1 MKIPLQSLQLN
12 QSNLQD
18 FLDCPRRFQLKVIEK
33 TVWPAAVAEPLSMAE
48 QSILLGNQFHRIC
61 QQYFSGLDPEIIS
74 DHIFDSALRTMWQNF
89 LPFGEQLIGKFYRV
103 ENIISMP
110 FLNHKLV
117 AKFDLILQINNQ
129 VYIIYDWKTSSKKPS
144 RTDISQRVQTLL
156 YPFIFTESGHKL
168 FQFDNIPVED
178 VSMHYWYP
186 LCSDPEEV
194 FPYSSSEHERIFSFL
209 SDTINKINLLIEADE
224 LFPLTEDLSKCQRC
238 VFRAICQRGSRG
250 VPLDPITEIDQE
262 DLSNTH
268 FDLNQIIE
276 IDF

>member
-1 MKIPLQSLQLN
+1 MQSLQLN

-18 FLDCPRRFQLKVIEK
+18 FLECPRRFQLKVIEK
-33 TVWPAAVAEPLSMAE
+33 TVWPAAIAEPLSKAE

-74 DHIFDSALRTMWQNF
+74 DHIFDPALRTMWKNF
-89 LPFGEQLIGKFYRV
+89 LPFGKQLIGKSYRV
-103 ENIISMP
+103 ENILSMP
-110 FLNHKLV
+110 FLNHKLI

-129 VYIIYDWKTSSKKPS
+129 VHKIYDWKTSSKKPS

-168 FQFDNIPVED
+168 FQLDIIPAED

-186 LCSDPEEV
+186 LCTDPEEV
-194 FPYSSSEHERIFSFL
+194 FPYSNLEHKRIFAFL
-209 SDTINKINLLIEADE
+209 SDTINKINLLIETDE
-224 LFPLTEDLSKCQRC
+224 LFPLTEDSNKCQRC

-250 VPLDPITEIDQE
+250 IPLDSLTEIDQE